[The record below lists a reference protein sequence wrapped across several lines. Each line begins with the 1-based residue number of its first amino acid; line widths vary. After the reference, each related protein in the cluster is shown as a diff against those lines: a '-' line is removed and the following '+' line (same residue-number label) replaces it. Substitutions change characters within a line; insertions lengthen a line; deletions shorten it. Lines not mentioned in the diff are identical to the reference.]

1 MAAEVGAREAAAA
14 EAAHAAAEEEG
25 ARTAAVAVAAD
36 LAAVG
41 EAHTEAVL
49 TDTKLAQLS
58 PPQIGA
64 GFFFCRIS
72 GRISP
77 HNSSAAQVFS
87 RVRKA
92 GRFLIGH
99 RGNA

>member
-14 EAAHAAAEEEG
+14 EAAHAAAAEVG
-25 ARTAAVAVAAD
+25 ARTAAVVGAAAD

-64 GFFFCRIS
+64 GFFF
-72 GRISP
+72 
-77 HNSSAAQVFS
+77 AVFPGGS
-87 RVRKA
+87 LLTTLRR
-92 GRFLIGH
+92 H
-99 RGNA
+99 RCFVE